1 MIDITNGVYV
11 LAVLCFLVAGSE
23 WLVRR
28 TLLRY
33 LGTALLVI
41 VLTAVVANLGL
52 LPTGSTEERPVPV
65 YLGIFEYLAPISI
78 FWLLLR
84 ASLRD
89 ILKAG
94 IPLILLFV
102 IGSLGT
108 TLGIVVG
115 MWAVNA
121 PEQIGPLY
129 APLGGMFVGTYTGGS
144 INFNAVAL
152 NYNMVEE
159 GVLYGGSVA
168 ADNIL
173 TTIWMIVT
181 LSMPVFLKRI
191 WPKSSSPQQE
201 ESGAAPLPDLGI
213 DQDTEWIHPMDLG
226 LTLFTGLAAWWLA
239 KAGATWSAQW
249 GFPIPSIIL
258 ITIFAL
264 VLAQFPF
271 IKKLRG
277 AQALGMFTVYLFLAV
292 IGAFCDVQ
300 ALQGLG
306 SLGLTILGFAF
317 IGVLI
322 HGLFT
327 IAGARLLKL
336 DVDMAAMV
344 SQANVGGGTSALALA
359 RSRNRNDLVLPAV
372 LLGSLGNALGT
383 FLGFWAAESLL
394 PLIG

>member
-11 LAVLCFLVAGSE
+11 LAVLCLLVAGSD

-28 TLLRY
+28 TPLRY

-41 VLTAVVANLGL
+41 VLTAVVANLGI

-65 YLGIFEYLAPISI
+65 YLGIFQYLAPISI

-115 MWAVNA
+115 MWVVNA

-191 WPKSSSPQQE
+191 WPKSSKTATNPE
-201 ESGAAPLPDLGI
+201 ATALPDLGI
-213 DQDTEWIHPMDLG
+213 DDDTEWIHPMDLG
-226 LTLFTGLAAWWLA
+226 LTLFAGLSAWWLA
-239 KAGATWSAQW
+239 ENGAAWSEKL

-258 ITIFAL
+258 ITILAL
-264 VLAQFPF
+264 ILAQFPF

-277 AQALGMFTVYLFLAV
+277 AQSLGMFSVYLFLAV
-292 IGAFCDVQ
+292 IGAFCDLQ
-300 ALQGLG
+300 ALRGLG

-317 IGVLI
+317 IGVLV
-322 HGLFT
+322 HGIFT

-383 FLGFWAAESLL
+383 FLGFWATESLL